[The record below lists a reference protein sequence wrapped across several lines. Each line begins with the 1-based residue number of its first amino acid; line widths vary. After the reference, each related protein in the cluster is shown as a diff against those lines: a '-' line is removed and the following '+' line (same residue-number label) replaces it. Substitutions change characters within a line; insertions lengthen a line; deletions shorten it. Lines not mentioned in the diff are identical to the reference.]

1 MWGKDKTKE
10 QRAKN
15 SPLEETKEPI
25 KKAPK
30 KSFKIKTPKLS
41 FGFLR
46 GLMSIFNGKIFTSH
60 LVISNIPFI
69 LFMVFLAI
77 IYIANN
83 YNVQSKVREIEQ
95 TTKELKDLR
104 DEHIS
109 IKSSLMYFTKKSEV
123 AKRLKHKDIKE
134 ATKPPF
140 KIVSSKKEE
149 K

>member
-1 MWGKDKTKE
+1 MWGKDKIKE

-15 SPLEETKEPI
+15 SPLEEAKEPV

-30 KSFKIKTPKLS
+30 KSFKIKTPNIS

-46 GLMSIFNGKIFTSH
+46 GLTSIFNGNIFTSK

-69 LFMVFLAI
+69 LFLVFIAI

-83 YNVQSKVREIEQ
+83 YNVQSKVRKIEQ

-109 IKSSLMYFTKKSEV
+109 LKSSLMYFTKKSEV

-140 KIVSSKKEE
+140 KIVSPKKEE